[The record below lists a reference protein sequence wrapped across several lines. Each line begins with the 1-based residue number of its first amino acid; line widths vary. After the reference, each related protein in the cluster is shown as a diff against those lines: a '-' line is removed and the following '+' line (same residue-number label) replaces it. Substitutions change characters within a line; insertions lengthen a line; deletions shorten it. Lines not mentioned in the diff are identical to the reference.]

1 MTDEMWTIKRCLDW
15 TNDYLARKGIERP
28 RVSAEWLLT
37 SVTGM
42 SRIQLYTEFD
52 RPLDSAG
59 ACPHA
64 RCCRSPREGR
74 AVAVHHGGDRV

>member
-15 TNDYLARKGIERP
+15 TNDYLSRKGIERP

-42 SRIQLYTEFD
+42 SRIQL
-52 RPLDSAG
+52 
-59 ACPHA
+59 
-64 RCCRSPREGR
+64 
-74 AVAVHHGGDRV
+74 